1 MKDEVNIE
9 VDELNLEDLLI
20 LGDDKKIGIEIEF
33 PIQDKKGEYKT
44 VKTKAMVKQLTLKE
58 INKLK
63 LINNNLLEQNLS
75 ILKRA
80 LFTSNGE
87 PFPED
92 KLMILPLG
100 VANAISEKILEISG
114 VDVNAQKKIRNF

>member
-20 LGDDKKIGIEIEF
+20 LGEDKKIGIEIEF
-33 PIQDKKGEYKT
+33 PVQDKKGEYKN

-63 LINNNLLEQNLS
+63 LINNNLLEQNFS

-80 LFTSNGE
+80 LFTSKGE